1 MLLLFLVSFFCLTA
15 AAAAAASVN
24 KQNLQ
29 DLDYRIFPKRTA
41 EEAAVLEWG
50 HSAIISAL
58 DASVAM
64 FGPQTVDAA
73 LLEVECRP
81 VLASPLNGV
90 DKKTKLPVTQL
101 DNTEDTHGNMVVMTN
116 TGNLTGMQMTK
127 IAIESG
133 AAALLVVNMDEEYPD
148 DIYRLEV
155 EENEDTIDVDIPV
168 VMISLNS
175 ANVLTSATVTP
186 DMNKDDIVNNGM
198 PERVRLYA
206 GGDRPFFEDVEP
218 VDPTLYLIHN
228 LMTSEECDA
237 LIQQASSHDME
248 HEDNLL
254 LSQDTTK
261 QEHMGQIVL
270 WKGALQSYAGKQVE
284 ERMEQVTGFP
294 ASHYSDFV
302 VHSLQKHSSWKP
314 HYDILVN
321 GQVPMATI
329 TIFLSNSASP
339 TVVYPSIDDDQKEA
353 VKILAQKG
361 MAIVHHNLE
370 NQRHQL
376 DMRTLHAWMP
386 ISSSTTE
393 ETIMIYV
400 ARKYVF
406 STPPSPARRIVLPM
420 IAAPFGGTLPRV
432 VYQLHAVFVN
442 KFGYERGDY
451 YFDKACVI
459 VPLLVVLGLAQAI
472 ANYVQRS
479 MRKKKSKTTKKD

>member
-1 MLLLFLVSFFCLTA
+1 MLLLFLVSFFCFT
-15 AAAAAASVN
+15 AAAASVN

-29 DLDYRIFPKRTA
+29 DLDYRIFPKRTP

-101 DNTEDTHGNMVVMTN
+101 DNKEDTHGNMVVMTN

-148 DIYRLEV
+148 DIYRLEI
-155 EENEDTIDVDIPV
+155 EENDDTNIDVDIPV

-198 PERVRLYA
+198 PDRVRLYA

-237 LIQQASSHDME
+237 LIQQASSSHDME

-270 WKGALQSYAGKQVE
+270 WKGALQSYAEKQVE

-314 HYDILVN
+314 HYDVLVN

-329 TIFLSNSASP
+329 TIFLSHSPDSP
-339 TVVYPSIDDDQKEA
+339 TIVYPSIDDDDQKEA

-386 ISSSTTE
+386 IRATE
-393 ETIMIYV
+393 EQTIIYV

-432 VYQLHAVFVN
+432 VYRLHAVFVT

-472 ANYVQRS
+472 ASYVQGS
-479 MRKKKSKTTKKD
+479 MRKKKSKTTKQD

>member
-1 MLLLFLVSFFCLTA
+1 
-15 AAAAAASVN
+15 
-24 KQNLQ
+24 
-29 DLDYRIFPKRTA
+29 
-41 EEAAVLEWG
+41 
-50 HSAIISAL
+50 
-58 DASVAM
+58 
-64 FGPQTVDAA
+64 
-73 LLEVECRP
+73 
-81 VLASPLNGV
+81 
-90 DKKTKLPVTQL
+90 
-101 DNTEDTHGNMVVMTN
+101 MVVMTN